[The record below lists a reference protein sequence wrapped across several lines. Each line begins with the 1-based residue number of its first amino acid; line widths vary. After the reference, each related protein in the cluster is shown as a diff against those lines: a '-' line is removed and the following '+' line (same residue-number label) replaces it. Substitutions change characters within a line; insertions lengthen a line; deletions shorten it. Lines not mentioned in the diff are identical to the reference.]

1 MIAVGTWLAAGAAMS
16 LLAAPVGFR
25 YFSAWRSRGVGF
37 YRPLSLILIGF
48 LFWLFG
54 VLGLAQNSLGGLA
67 AALAPV
73 VAWSVRTLW
82 LDREGEFFHWVR
94 RNWKT
99 IVISEAV
106 FLCGFALVLLFRGT
120 GPDISGTEKPMEMM
134 FINGILRSETLPP
147 ADGWLSGYSISYYYF
162 GYLMTA
168 ILIRFSGVP
177 SEIGFN
183 LMLATVFGMAA
194 AGSFELIGEL
204 LRHGHDGDRG
214 KDPAHFKP
222 GALLAP
228 VFLLLLGNAEGLF
241 ESLHS
246 LRLFWNADG
255 TSAFWKWVG
264 LKELT
269 DAPIASATV
278 DPTGRGGIWWWRASR
293 VLQDIGLDGSTREVI
308 DEFPF
313 FSFYLGDLH
322 PHVIAIPFVLLAI
335 AVAWTVYRRA
345 EKSNFKFN
353 AGGGI
358 AGAVLG
364 WRLFVFRME
373 FWLST
378 LIVGAAIFMNTWDF
392 PFLFLLTVAG
402 FAFGLQKNL
411 FPFSTFLK
419 TAVWA
424 AIPFGAACLGVYGL
438 FMEGLASQA
447 GGILP
452 SGVYTTRWLHLAIM
466 FGAFLLPI
474 LIWLAVRVRDSISQS
489 AKRTVFGWTGWIL
502 AFLLA
507 ITTVLFWAM
516 TRLSASGGAY
526 ETIAKLFLDGQG
538 ASASANPFIGFLIRR
553 GETLATT
560 LILAGMIAAAFCLLT
575 QGRTLREAD
584 GDSECASRL
593 ALSAAD
599 RFIAML
605 CALAGALIL
614 FPEFFYLRDFFGTRM
629 NTIFKFYYLAWILL
643 SLSAAYAVNR
653 LWRGIRGRAGRVAV
667 RMALA
672 LFLLSA
678 AVYPFWGITSKVGAL
693 GRRGFSLDGAAFVR
707 AGRENDWATVEW
719 LRMAPYGQIVEKVGG
734 SYSADNVFSIFSGLP
749 TVLGPMNHESQWRGG
764 YAEIG
769 SRNDDVR
776 QIYESKDW
784 RLVSELLDRY
794 GVRYVVIGSAERA
807 AYKVAERKFELNL
820 TKVFESGTN
829 RIYFVE

>member
-1 MIAVGTWLAAGAAMS
+1 MIAVCTWLAAGAGMS
-16 LLAAPVGFR
+16 LLVAPVGFR

-48 LFWLFG
+48 LFWIFG
-54 VLGLAQNSLGGLA
+54 VLGLTRNSLGGLA
-67 AALAPV
+67 AALAPAA
-73 VAWSVRTLW
+73 AWSVRTLW
-82 LDREGEFFHWVR
+82 LDREGAFFHWVR

-99 IVISEAV
+99 IAVSEVV
-106 FLCGFALVLLFRGT
+106 FLCGFALILLFRGT

-147 ADGWLSGYSISYYYF
+147 ADGWLGGYSISYYYF
-162 GYLMTA
+162 GYLMTT
-168 ILIRFSGVP
+168 ILIRLSGVP

-204 LRHGHDGDRG
+204 LRHGGDRE
-214 KDPAHFKP
+214 KDCAPFKP

-335 AVAWTVYRRA
+335 AVAWTGCRWA
-345 EKSNFKFN
+345 EKSGFEFSVKE
-353 AGGGI
+353 GI
-358 AGAVLG
+358 AGAVSD
-364 WRLFVFRME
+364 WRWFVFREE
-373 FWLST
+373 FWLSA
-378 LIVGAAIFMNTWDF
+378 LIVGAAIFINTWDF

-402 FAFGLQKNL
+402 FAFGLRKNL
-411 FPFSTFLK
+411 FPFSAFLK

-424 AIPFGAACLGVYGL
+424 AIPFGAACIGFYGL

-452 SGVYTTRWLHLAIM
+452 SGVYTTRWLHLSIM

-474 LIWLAVRVRDSISQS
+474 LIWLAARVRDSIPRS
-489 AKRTVFGWTGWIL
+489 AKRTIFGWTGLIL

-507 ITTVLFWAM
+507 VTTVLFWAM
-516 TRLSASGGAY
+516 TRLSASAGSFR
-526 ETIAKLFLDGQG
+526 TIAKLFLDGQG
-538 ASASANPFIGFLIRR
+538 ATESVNPFVGFLIRR

-560 LILAGMIAAAFCLLT
+560 LILAGMIAAALCLLT
-575 QGRTLREAD
+575 RGRTLSGPVDVELN
-584 GDSECASRL
+584 G
-593 ALSAAD
+593 AD

-653 LWRGIRGRAGRVAV
+653 LWRGIRGRAGCVAV

-693 GRRGFSLDGAAFVR
+693 GRRGLSLDGAAFVR

-719 LRMAPYGQIVEKVGG
+719 LRTAPYGQIVEKVGG

-794 GVRYVVIGSAERA
+794 GVRYVVIGSAERS